1 MRGMLIALAT
11 VLVMAAATSSQAA
24 ATSTG
29 APTLSPS
36 STVYALQVPS
46 QPPAPDKKIDIDI
59 STNQGHGGRWYAN
72 PVWIAIGAVA
82 AVVVLLLIVLAARG
96 GGTTVIKE

>member
-11 VLVMAAATSSQAA
+11 IVVMAAAAPSHAGVTSAGGPMMA
-24 ATSTG
+24 
-29 APTLSPS
+29 PS
-36 STVYALQVPS
+36 STVYALQVPDR
-46 QPPAPDKKIDIDI
+46 QPVPDKKIDIDI
-59 STNQGHGGRWYAN
+59 STNRGGGGRWYAN

-82 AVVVLLLIVLAARG
+82 VVVLLLLIVLAARG